1 MHVNTDMHAHKH
13 TRTHTHTDTHKD
25 RLPSGADN
33 DDDSAMMVT
42 LCVSEQQ

>member
-1 MHVNTDMHAHKH
+1 MHINTDMHAHKH
-13 TRTHTHTDTHKD
+13 MHTHTHKD